1 MLHVVLSVA
10 KLKTVHID
18 KVVELQREID
28 NLKQMLDTETYRA
41 QDLESTDHTLDAE
54 NTTANRTIEGLRQ
67 KTCTQITRARRTEWQ
82 RTSSLTFYRYN
93 AFTSSNRSIYP
104 TLPRTCYPQTTDTS
118 SGGEPQLYLPLC

>member
-10 KLKTVHID
+10 KLKTLHID

-54 NTTANRTIEGLRQ
+54 NTTVNRTIEGLRWR
-67 KTCTQITRARRTEWQ
+67 TCTQITRA
-82 RTSSLTFYRYN
+82 
-93 AFTSSNRSIYP
+93 P
-104 TLPRTCYPQTTDTS
+104 TTRMAKNI
-118 SGGEPQLYLPLC
+118 EPQFLSLQRFFEQQSQYIFNVT